1 MNPLAANSAVAAARI
16 SWRVCSAFRVATPV
30 DGFAFD
36 ARECRGFLKR
46 RVGILVVIDSSTRFQ
61 RMPRK
66 AAARIDPIAMFHS
79 ISNRCSPSLL
89 ERRDDAAQP
98 PRRHTGDHLHAL
110 MHSATSSTNRQ
121 PAIDKH

>member
-1 MNPLAANSAVAAARI
+1 M
-16 SWRVCSAFRVATPV
+16 
-30 DGFAFD
+30 
-36 ARECRGFLKR
+36 
-46 RVGILVVIDSSTRFQ
+46 LVVIDSSTRFQ